1 MNPRG
6 EGSPEVPP
14 FFPRTTVQT
23 SEELENEYTRKF
35 VQKCLFQKMDFSPN
49 ALVCAWKGKMSFSR
63 NSMKHTEI
71 HVEGKKTS
79 AVRTCQT

>member
-6 EGSPEVPP
+6 EGSPKEPS
-14 FFPRTTVQT
+14 FFPRTTMQT
-23 SEELENEYTRKF
+23 SEELENEDTGKF
-35 VQKCLFQKMDFSPN
+35 VQKCLFQ
-49 ALVCAWKGKMSFSR
+49 MSFSR

-71 HVEGKKTS
+71 HVERKKTS